1 MKELI
6 KSFISFI
13 TSRVFI
19 LAVIITC
26 MFCFMIF
33 NLFNLQ
39 IVEGEKHLKNLQAYI
54 LRNLSIPAP
63 RGTIYDRYSRPLA
76 INNVAYSV
84 KIDSSILDNNMPAN
98 ILNAYKNSMYMDL
111 IRKIE
116 ENGDTLIDDLPIS
129 TTRPYTFLFN
139 GDVEK
144 EVDWKI
150 NTIGYS
156 NDEVKTYLKN
166 EETKKTYKE
175 EINEIVGAVTAEQI
189 MEYLRDDLF
198 GISNKLDDD
207 ELKKLGEYSKD
218 IDIST
223 INSNLSDEDVRKLV
237 SLRYSL
243 YLQRWRQYQPVTIAL
258 DVSDKTVAVIEE
270 NNDKYKG
277 VNIETESLREYPE
290 KGLFSHILGY
300 TRAIDNTE
308 YEEYKKY
315 VYKTDKKTGEIKIEK
330 QEITSSSDDLVYTR
344 NDIIGKT
351 GLERSM
357 ELELNGIDGE
367 MSVAVDVNGRRIDT
381 VDTTKKAIPGKNI
394 FLSIDRDLQEV
405 AYKTLIERL
414 KETIL
419 LRLSPVSSLD
429 KLVTIKDVF
438 VSIVKINNL
447 FLDSV
452 LKSTEGSFEY
462 RAKQILIDND
472 AAKAETSDDIK
483 YAKQVLSN
491 AIETGELSSKQ
502 MILILHEQGRISGD
516 DNFVTSV
523 SNGSISPITVIKDK
537 IKSDELTPQDLGV
550 NPYSGA
556 VVVTDIKTGKV
567 LAMVGYPTYDNNEL
581 VNNFNY
587 NYYSKLLNDQTTPL
601 TNRPLYTRKAPGST
615 FKMVSALAGLE
626 TGLITPTTTIYDQG
640 QFEKTGKPYPKCWL
654 YGQRGRTHG
663 AINVKKALEVSC
675 NYFFYDMS
683 YRLGIETLNK
693 YIDAFGLSDRTGVEI
708 GETDPI
714 AANPENKKKIA
725 EQQGSNEKTWSGGD
739 TIRAAIGQSCNSYTP
754 ANMAKYIATLAN
766 GGTRYKMSLIN
777 GIENPDGNFLYKES
791 EVEQQLELQE
801 ENLQAV
807 YEGMHNVTRG
817 VNGTLTTKF
826 KDYPI
831 EVAAKT
837 GTAQEATPD
846 HTWFVGFAP
855 YENPQ
860 IAIAVMIPYGDASNT
875 PAAEVAM
882 DIIAYYM
889 GLDSETE
896 TKTMSNILSK

>member
-1 MKELI
+1 MKEFWE
-6 KSFISFI
+6 SFVKFI
-13 TSRVFI
+13 TSRIFI
-19 LAVIITC
+19 LAISITC
-26 MFCFMIF
+26 IFFFMVF
-33 NLFNLQ
+33 NLFDLQ
-39 IVEGEKHLKNLQAYI
+39 IVNGEKHLENLQAYI
-54 LRNLSIPAP
+54 LRNLSVPAP

-84 KIDSSILDNNMPAN
+84 KIDSSILDDNVPAK

-139 GDVEK
+139 NNTDK
-144 EVDWKI
+144 EVDWKV
-150 NTIGYS
+150 NTIGYT
-156 NDEVKTYLKN
+156 EGIEQYVKN
-166 EETKKTYKE
+166 SETQKANKDKIKE
-175 EINEIVGAVTAEQI
+175 IIAPVTAEQI
-189 MEYLRDDLF
+189 MEYLKDELF
-198 GISNKLDDD
+198 GIGTDLDED
-207 ELKKLGEYSKD
+207 ELKKLKEYSED

-223 INSNLSDEDVRKLV
+223 INSNLADEDIRKLI

-300 TRAIDNTE
+300 TRSIDNEE
-308 YEEYKKY
+308 YEEYRKY
-315 VYKTDKKTGEIKIEK
+315 IYKEDEKTGQITIEK
-330 QEITSSSDDLVYTR
+330 QEVYNASGDHVYTP

-357 ELELNGIDGE
+357 ELELNGIDGA

-381 VDTTKKAIPGKNI
+381 VDTTKKAVPGKDI
-394 FLSIDRDLQEV
+394 FLSIDRDLQEA
-405 AYKTLIERL
+405 AYNSLVERL
-414 KETIL
+414 KKSIL

-438 VSIVKINNL
+438 VSIVKTNNL

-452 LKSTEGSFEY
+452 LKSEEGSFEY
-462 RAKQILIDND
+462 NAKRILIDND
-472 AAKAETSDDIK
+472 AARNETADDIK
-483 YAKQVLSN
+483 NAKQVLEN
-491 AIETGELSSKQ
+491 AIELGQLSSKQ

-516 DNFVTSV
+516 EDFIKAV
-523 SNGSISPITVIKDK
+523 SNGSISPFNVIREK
-537 IKSDELTPQDLGV
+537 IQNNELTPQDIGV

-556 VVVTDIKTGKV
+556 VVVCDIKTGKV

-601 TNRPLYTRKAPGST
+601 THRPLYTRKAPGST

-626 TGLITPTTTIYDQG
+626 TNFITPTSTIYARG
-640 QFEKTGKPYPKCWL
+640 QFEKAGPPYPKCWL
-654 YGQRGRTHG
+654 YGQNGRIHG
-663 AINVKKALEVSC
+663 SINVKKAIEVSC
-675 NYFFYDMS
+675 NYFFFDLS
-683 YRLGIETLNK
+683 YRMGIETLNK
-693 YIDAFGLSDRTGVEI
+693 YIDAFGLSSKTGVEI
-708 GETDPI
+708 GEIDPI
-714 AANPENKKKIA
+714 AANPENKKKLA
-725 EQQGSNEKTWSGGD
+725 QQQGSNETTWSAGD

-777 GIENPDGNFLYKES
+777 GIEDANGKFSYKES
-791 EVEQQLELQE
+791 EIEEQLEIRP

-817 VNGTLTTKF
+817 PNGTVTNKF
-826 KDYPI
+826 RGYPI

-860 IAIAVMIPYGDASNT
+860 ISVAVMIPYGDSSNT

-882 DIIAYYM
+882 DVISAYM
-889 GLDSETE
+889 GLDIKSE
-896 TKTMSNILSK
+896 TKTMDNILSK